1 MFGVAFPF
9 LQGAQAEII
18 GGGEVSLGEAG
29 DAAYGAHIQ
38 LQRHIGRDVGIG
50 GDLAGEVGVGHG
62 VQPRL
67 VHRLKRGLGCGAQDG
82 VT

>member
-1 MFGVAFPF
+1 
-9 LQGAQAEII
+9 
-18 GGGEVSLGEAG
+18 
-29 DAAYGAHIQ
+29 
-38 LQRHIGRDVGIG
+38 
-50 GDLAGEVGVGHG
+50 VGVGHG